1 MIGVAP
7 PGPPEYSEGMA
18 FSDLN
23 ALQLVLLLLSG
34 AVAGFI
40 NTLAGG
46 GSLLTIP
53 ALLFAGLPSTVA
65 NATNRVA
72 VVMQSAAAAGR
83 FRQKKVFAFAESLP
97 MLIPAFVGSIVGAV
111 IAAEIDQRVF
121 DIVLGIVLI
130 LMLGTLFYR
139 PGDIHDGKRP
149 PTWVAVP
156 VFFFIGL
163 YGGFIQ
169 AGVGFLLIAGIS
181 VLYRFDLVKTNA
193 LKLLVVALYSLFALG
208 IFAFYGHVM
217 WLHGFVLGLGN
228 VGGALIGVRFAIR
241 RGSAA
246 IRWVIVAAVVFSA
259 LKLFG
264 VFG

>member
-1 MIGVAP
+1 MSISELNILQLSILLFAGVA
-7 PGPPEYSEGMA
+7 
-18 FSDLN
+18 
-23 ALQLVLLLLSG
+23 
-34 AVAGFI
+34 AGFI

-53 ALLFAGLPSTVA
+53 ALLFAGLPSTIA

-72 VVMQSAAAAGR
+72 VVMQSAVAAGR
-83 FRQKKVFAFAESLP
+83 FRQKRVFVFSESLP
-97 MLIPAFVGSIVGAV
+97 MLLPAFAGSIVGAF
-111 IAAEIDQRVF
+111 IAAEIRQEIF

-130 LMLGTLFYR
+130 LMLGTLFFR
-139 PGDIHDGKRP
+139 PGRVGTEDP
-149 PTWVAVP
+149 PPAWLAIP
-156 VFFFIGL
+156 VFFGIGV

-193 LKLLVVALYSLFALG
+193 LKLLVVALYSLFALA
-208 IFAFYGHVM
+208 IFALYGHVL
-217 WLHGFVLGLGN
+217 WLHGVVLGLGN
-228 VGGALIGVRFAIR
+228 VLGALIGVRFAIR
-241 RGSAA
+241 RGSGA
-246 IRWVIVAAVVFSA
+246 IRWVIVAAVVLSA